1 MNWLQWRIF
10 QNRLHDIQYCMSMS
24 QCVPFAWHRLSLSFW
39 YSAGWSV
46 RTCPPRL
53 CMMFS
58 MTLNTEKNGT
68 PMSSRPSISENLQ
81 SMQMLVTIHVCS
93 TDDLYKRA
101 LQCMQSHINFD
112 RIFFFVACSSLT
124 LTIGKCPNP
133 LRNRDVVTLRSWL
146 PMGKDYIIMNYSVK
160 HAVSSCTYM
169 VSFVPAT
176 LVLKRTHGD
185 AHVAKW
191 NKWMHIGWEGS
202 RWSCSARFKA
212 LDCLEAKS
220 KIFYKKW
227 CDYVFN
233 VLWSISS
240 GSRLF
245 YAFIFLI
252 FLFFTWK
259 MPLAKLVNTRCNFVW
274 TVKSKNLQLSTVK
287 VSSAKNTDTQVA
299 DMSAL

>member
-1 MNWLQWRIF
+1 MVSKDVSAETMYDV
-10 QNRLHDIQYCMSMS
+10 LHDIEYRKKWDTNVIETFDIGKLTVNADVGYYSCM
-24 QCVPFAWHRLSLSFW
+24 FHRRFIQTCATMHAKSHQFW
-39 YSAGWSV
+39 
-46 RTCPPRL
+46 P
-53 CMMFS
+53 
-58 MTLNTEKNGT
+58 
-68 PMSSRPSISENLQ
+68 
-81 SMQMLVTIHVCS
+81 H
-93 TDDLYKRA
+93 
-101 LQCMQSHINFD
+101 
-112 RIFFFVACSSLT
+112 FFFFACSSLT

-245 YAFIFLI
+245 YAFIFLF